1 MLRRSLTAPIIPIAI
16 GALMSVAI
24 LRGAVAEADGAP
36 HMRDMPSTRPGLDD
50 HAGKRGRLVHNGS
63 AETVEDV
70 VDFYESRFNVELISQ
85 ERSELLAF
93 LRTL

>member
-1 MLRRSLTAPIIPIAI
+1 
-16 GALMSVAI
+16 
-24 LRGAVAEADGAP
+24 
-36 HMRDMPSTRPGLDD
+36 MRDMPSTRPGLDD
-50 HAGKRGRLVHNGS
+50 HAGKRGRLYYHNGS